1 MVSQEGEKMWR
12 KGKWLLFESLAVV
25 FVLVQCCAG
34 FTVVQWW
41 ASVGMV
47 SCYWLAGKESMAED
61 YYPNIEALSG
71 EMGAAVP
78 SALQLA
84 FKANRMYRRPSSRAT
99 KVPALQVVIQLCATT
114 SNALEGSVAN
124 LLQDH
129 SNSTET
135 ELHQVI
141 GTFPVM
147 LGKRW
152 LVVC

>member
-1 MVSQEGEKMWR
+1 M
-12 KGKWLLFESLAVV
+12 FV
-25 FVLVQCCAG
+25 FVHAG

-47 SCYWLAGKESMAED
+47 SRYWLAGKESMAED

-84 FKANRMYRRPSSRAT
+84 FKANRIYRRPSSKAT
-99 KVPALQVVIQLCATT
+99 KVPALQVVVQLCATT

-141 GTFPVM
+141 LTFLLPRK
-147 LGKRW
+147 L
-152 LVVC
+152 LVRHKLSNYLCLYSLAFCKPATGCSA